1 MATNGKSTATSVR
14 RSVRGSSPQGPCYKV
29 MVALRGMEQASAS
42 GDDRVAKH
50 AAMRAAAR
58 EGRAR
63 VVAWLKEQ
71 DVQGQYKRVSEATA
85 FGTFTVECSPA
96 VVRLLKRAP
105 GVQSVTRVSDTPL
118 EVVSR
123 KR

>member
-1 MATNGKSTATSVR
+1 MATSAKSVGNSVR
-14 RSVRGSSPQGPCYKV
+14 KRVRGSTQQDSCYKV
-29 MVALRGMEQASAS
+29 MVALRGMEQASAN
-42 GDDRVAKH
+42 GDDRAAKH
-50 AAMRAAAR
+50 AAMRAASR

-85 FGTFTVECSPA
+85 FGTFTLECSPA

-105 GVQSVTRVSDTPL
+105 GVQSVTRVSDMPL
-118 EVVSR
+118 EVASR